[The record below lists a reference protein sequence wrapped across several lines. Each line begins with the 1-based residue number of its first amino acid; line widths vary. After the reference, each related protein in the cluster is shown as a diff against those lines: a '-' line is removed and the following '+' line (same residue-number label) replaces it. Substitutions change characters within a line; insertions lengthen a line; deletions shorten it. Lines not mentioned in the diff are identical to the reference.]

1 MYVRICTQKID
12 STMQRIY
19 LFSLLAI
26 GLFSS
31 CSPQLSVFDRKL
43 FETQNWSDDELRKI
57 QFYLSEDL
65 TIYRFL
71 DEKGG
76 STITSGQIKI
86 VDGRKTEQ
94 IFFPS
99 GTPGVFLFRP
109 KDEHF
114 AISFE
119 NKGDTHYLTFGPN
132 PRYGGQYMLLA
143 SEWEKR
149 SGKVTY
155 AGQKFYTSSD
165 AIPRLMVNLKK
176 TTYNKTEGRT
186 AGGRSVKN

>member
-1 MYVRICTQKID
+1 
-12 STMQRIY
+12 MQRIY
-19 LFSLLAI
+19 LLSLLAL
-26 GLFSS
+26 GLFFTS

-43 FETQNWSDDELRKI
+43 YETQDWSDDELRKI

-65 TIYRFL
+65 LIYRDL
-71 DEKGG
+71 DENG
-76 STITSGQIKI
+76 SSVITSGQIKI
-86 VDGRKTEQ
+86 ENGRKTEQ
-94 IFFPS
+94 ILFPS

-109 KDEHF
+109 KGEHF

-132 PRYGGQYMLLA
+132 PRYSNQYMLLA
-143 SEWEKR
+143 SDWDKR
-149 SGKVTY
+149 RGTVTY

-165 AIPRLMVNLKK
+165 QIPRLMVNLKK
-176 TTYNKTEGRT
+176 TTYRKTEGRT

>member
-1 MYVRICTQKID
+1 MRLIG
-12 STMQRIY
+12 
-19 LFSLLAI
+19 LLALAAFSL
-26 GLFSS
+26 FTS

-43 FETQNWSDDELRKI
+43 YEDQKWSDDDLKRI

-65 TIYRFL
+65 TIYRYL
-71 DEKGG
+71 DDGG
-76 STITSGQIKI
+76 GTTITSGQIKM

-94 IFFPS
+94 IYFPN

-132 PRYGGQYMLLA
+132 PKYGGQYMLLA
-143 SEWEKR
+143 SEWDRR

-155 AGQKFYTSSD
+155 AGQKFYTTSQE
-165 AIPRLMVNLKK
+165 IPRLLVDLKRENRN
-176 TTYNKTEGRT
+176 TTEGRT
-186 AGGRSVKN
+186 AGGRTVKQ

>member
-1 MYVRICTQKID
+1 
-12 STMQRIY
+12 MQRV
-19 LFSLLAI
+19 LFLLLLAT

-43 FETQNWSDDELRKI
+43 YEQENWSDAQLKRI

-65 TIYRFL
+65 TIYRYL
-71 DEKGG
+71 DEEGG
-76 STITSGQIKI
+76 TTITSGQIKM

-94 IFFPS
+94 IFFPQR
-99 GTPGVFLFRP
+99 TPGVFLFRP

-119 NKGDTHYLTFGPN
+119 DKGDSYYLTFGPN
-132 PRYGGQYMLLA
+132 PKYGGQYMLLA
-143 SEWEKR
+143 TEWDRK

-155 AGQKFYTSSD
+155 AGKKFHTSS
-165 AIPRLMVNLKK
+165 AEIPRLLVNLKREYRN
-176 TTYNKTEGRT
+176 TTEGRT
-186 AGGRSVKN
+186 AGGRTIKQ